1 MIRQETNAV
10 KVSKFII
17 NFFKTK
23 NIKTFFVFQG
33 GAIMN
38 LINEIGNDKNLNYV
52 IPHHEQALSMQVDTF
67 ARLNGYGVGMVT
79 SGPGATNIL
88 TGLCSAYYDS
98 IPCFFITGQVGQ
110 IHLKKNKQYRQFG
123 FQETDVVSIFK
134 SVTKYTKQITNA
146 SNIKYELEKAYYIS
160 NHGRPGP
167 VLLDIPFNI
176 QIKKVNPI
184 KLRSFKFIKNNE
196 KLKSELVKLK
206 RLELFIKKSEKPLLL
221 IGGGIK
227 TPDISKQFL
236 TMIEKYKLP
245 FVTTWKSQDFASSD
259 HVLNIGS
266 IGKNGHRSANY
277 ACEAA
282 DLIITLGQRFA
293 VKNIFGNFAKN
304 AKIVAI
310 DIDKQEL
317 KSPLIKVKLGI
328 NLSLNNFLL
337 NFRPNLNVNSDILI
351 NWRNELSNIKNK
363 LYEITIFNKNKN
375 LINPFLFI
383 RRISQNLSKN
393 HILHIDIGAHQT
405 WFFQSFLSK
414 NGQKFI
420 NHCGHGAMG
429 HAICSAVAGYYS
441 KFKKYKQI
449 VFIGDGGFMM
459 NVQELNYI
467 RAKKIPIK
475 IIVLNNSS
483 LGNTFLGTLK
493 TFKKTYG
500 NDECTGYTP
509 PNIKSISNGFNIKY
523 FSISNNFE
531 INKKIREFLKERNSA
546 ILDIKI
552 SKYQDT
558 AELDQIKSL
567 EKIIYQ
573 L

>member
-1 MIRQETNAV
+1 ML
-10 KVSKFII
+10 VSKYII
-17 NFFKTK
+17 EFFKSK
-23 NIKTFFVFQG
+23 GIKKFYVFQG

-38 LINEIGNDKNLNYV
+38 IIHQLGSDKSLKYLV
-52 IPHHEQALSMQVDTF
+52 PHHEQSLSMMVDSA
-67 ARLNGYGVGMVT
+67 ARLSGYGVGMVT

-88 TGLCSAYYDS
+88 TGVCSAYYDS

-110 IHLKKNKQYRQFG
+110 VHIKKNKQYRQFG

-146 SNIKYELEKAYYIS
+146 SNIKYELEKAYHIS
-160 NHGRPGP
+160 NEGRPGP

-176 QIKKVNPI
+176 QKKKINPL
-184 KLRSFKFIKNNE
+184 KLKSFRFIKNNK
-196 KLKSELVKLK
+196 KLKSELMKLK
-206 RLELFIKKSEKPLLL
+206 KLEMLLKKSERPILL

-227 TPDISKQFL
+227 TPDISQQFL
-236 TMIEKYKLP
+236 SMIEKYKLP
-245 FVTTWKSQDFASSD
+245 FVTTWKSQDFTSSN
-259 HVLNIGS
+259 HALNIGS

-282 DLIITLGQRFA
+282 DLIIALGQRFA
-293 VKNIFGNFAKN
+293 VKNIFGNFGIN

-317 KSPLIKVKLGI
+317 KSPLIKVNLGI
-328 NLSLNNFLL
+328 NISLNNFLE
-337 NFRPNLNVNSDILI
+337 NFKPNLDPKTNKLI
-351 NWRNELSNIKNK
+351 NWRNELLKIKNK
-363 LYEITIFNKNKN
+363 LYEIIIFKRN
-375 LINPFLFI
+375 LNLVNPFIFI
-383 RRISQNLSKN
+383 KKISQNISTN
-393 HILHIDIGAHQT
+393 SVLHIDIGAHQT

-500 NDECTGYTP
+500 NDESTGYVP
-509 PNIKSISNGFNIKY
+509 PNIKNISKGFKIKY
-523 FSISNNFE
+523 FSISNYYE
-531 INKKIREFLKERNSA
+531 INKKIRKFLKEKNSA
-546 ILDIKI
+546 ILDVKI

-558 AELDQIKSL
+558 AELDRIKSS

-573 L
+573 